1 MILEPRLFLGSKGP
15 TMQHLLPYWPI
26 AVSFVAVVVWLV
38 RLEAGS
44 AENTKEIKRLWNQ
57 RREDMEATQRSRNE
71 TNSMLAEIRDD
82 IKALI
87 AKVGK

>member
-1 MILEPRLFLGSKGP
+1 MEIIKSF
-15 TMQHLLPYWPI
+15 WPM
-26 AVSFVAVVVWLV
+26 AVSFIGVVVWLV

-44 AENTKEIKRLWNQ
+44 TENGKEIKRLWNQ
-57 RREDMEATQRSRNE
+57 RKEDMEATQRSRNE

>member
-1 MILEPRLFLGSKGP
+1 MEGIFA
-15 TMQHLLPYWPI
+15 YWPI
-26 AVSFVAVVVWLV
+26 GVSFVAVVVWLI

-44 AENTKEIKRLWNQ
+44 VENGKEIKRLWNQ
-57 RREDMEATQRSRNE
+57 RKEDMEATQRSRNE

>member
-1 MILEPRLFLGSKGP
+1 MEGIFA
-15 TMQHLLPYWPI
+15 YWPVV
-26 AVSFVAVVVWLV
+26 VSFVAVVVWLV

-57 RREDMEATQRSRNE
+57 RREDLEASRQARDE
-71 TNSMLAEIRDD
+71 TNKMLAEIRDD

-87 AKVGK
+87 SRVGK

>member
-1 MILEPRLFLGSKGP
+1 MEGIFA
-15 TMQHLLPYWPI
+15 YWPI
-26 AVSFVAVVVWLV
+26 AVSLTGVVVWLV
-38 RLEAGS
+38 RLEAS
-44 AENTKEIKRLWNQ
+44 NAENGKEIKRLWNQ

>member
-1 MILEPRLFLGSKGP
+1 MEGLFA
-15 TMQHLLPYWPI
+15 YWPV
-26 AVSFVAVVVWLV
+26 AVSLVAVVVWLV

-57 RREDMEATQRSRNE
+57 RREDLEASQRSREE
-71 TNSMLAEIRDD
+71 TNKMLGEIRDD
-82 IKALI
+82 IKSLI

>member
-1 MILEPRLFLGSKGP
+1 
-15 TMQHLLPYWPI
+15 MQNLLPYWPI
-26 AVSFVAVVVWLV
+26 AASFVAVVVWLI

-44 AENTKEIKRLWNQ
+44 VENGKEIKRLWNQ
-57 RREDMEATQRSRNE
+57 RKEDMEATQRSRNE